1 MIAMREMTRD
11 EAEDVYRNLD
21 ETKSMYLQ
29 DAAHRRAVDTFD
41 DDKLSHLEA
50 AAEDP
55 DNAFEWDFEF
65 YFSGYEDPYEPQSE
79 YLDVYTPVEP
89 EYDPE
94 TYKVAKEFGNE
105 MLEHLILEIRA
116 THIDEDDEDDS
127 DDETPDD
134 IIVHGRSREYTMS
147 PYRVDGHRDPGCSE
161 TLEVEHGDEVE
172 HVPLTDVRPAGYD
185 LHGRAWGDD
194 IPTATDMDRVYLFE
208 GADIRAEAM
217 LPNGHVVEVY
227 RDGTDS
233 AWVLAAEHGAAD
245 PATRQIL
252 WERPGVYRSDLKMLF
267 DLGLSPALAVDYY
280 DCHVRGLSH
289 RDQRRRR
296 SVTRQAIEQNV
307 RKARETL
314 KD

>member
-1 MIAMREMTRD
+1 MIAMVEMTRE

-21 ETKSMYLQ
+21 DSERADVEQT
-29 DAAHRRAVDTFD
+29 AHHRAVKTFD
-41 DDKLSHLEA
+41 KDKLAHLEA

-55 DNAFEWDFEF
+55 GNTFDWWDYEF
-65 YFSGYEDPYEPQSE
+65 YFSGYKYPDEPRSE
-79 YLDVYTPVEP
+79 YLDIYTPAEP
-89 EYDPE
+89 EYDAE
-94 TYKVAKEFGNE
+94 THEIAKEFGNE

-134 IIVHGRSREYTMS
+134 IIVHGRSREHTTS
-147 PYRVDGHRDPGCSE
+147 PHGSPGCSE

-194 IPTATDMDRVYLFE
+194 IPTAIDMDRVYLFE

-217 LPNGHVVEVY
+217 LPNGHVVEMY

-233 AWVLAAEHGAAD
+233 TWVLAAEHGAAD
-245 PATRQIL
+245 SATREIL